1 GPPGHPLDGRG
12 HRAHALARSRL
23 ALPAPRRVDR
33 AAVSRGYRA
42 ADQAARAL
50 GARAQGGPAAAPHAV
65 ARPAPGAVVARE
77 LPSDLRRAAR
87 AARGAP
93 LPALRP
99 VRAAL
104 TPLRRQRG
112 QGRARPPVRGRPPE
126 RARPTHRPTCRR
138 AHVPQRRGDPARRVH
153 HVPRIRPRRGRQH
166 PRGRLHP
173 LLRDL
178 TEMSL
183 EVEHRLSFDYD
194 AFVRESFIELRMQ
207 PKTTPHQTVHSFVLA
222 VGPPT
227 TLSRYRDW
235 NDNLVHHF
243 TITSF
248 HDRIAVAG
256 RTLIATHPAAPPL
269 AQVEDRLPLAGLAYP
284 LWDFLQLGGPIVASA
299 ALRRF
304 GAAVPLAEGA
314 TLGEQVRA
322 VGRHLHGE
330 MTYRKN
336 VTRFDSTTDDFLS
349 LKAGVCQDFTHLAL
363 GLLRQRQI
371 PCRYVSGYLHVEP
384 KGGEIA
390 QSHAWIEFFSPTRG
404 WIPFDPTHNP
414 EIDERDVA

>member
-1 GPPGHPLDGRG
+1 
-12 HRAHALARSRL
+12 
-23 ALPAPRRVDR
+23 
-33 AAVSRGYRA
+33 
-42 ADQAARAL
+42 
-50 GARAQGGPAAAPHAV
+50 
-65 ARPAPGAVVARE
+65 
-77 LPSDLRRAAR
+77 
-87 AARGAP
+87 
-93 LPALRP
+93 
-99 VRAAL
+99 
-104 TPLRRQRG
+104 
-112 QGRARPPVRGRPPE
+112 
-126 RARPTHRPTCRR
+126 
-138 AHVPQRRGDPARRVH
+138 
-153 HVPRIRPRRGRQH
+153 
-166 PRGRLHP
+166 
-173 LLRDL
+173 
-178 TEMSL
+178 MFL

-256 RTLIATHPAAPPL
+256 RTLIATHPAVPPL
-269 AQVEDRLPLAGLAYP
+269 TQVEDRLPLAGLVYP

-299 ALRRF
+299 ALRKF
-304 GAAVPLAEGA
+304 GAAVSVAEGA
-314 TLGEQVRA
+314 TLGEQVAA

-363 GLLRQRQI
+363 GLLRLRQI
-371 PCRYVSGYLHVEP
+371 PCRYVSGYLHVEAT
-384 KGGEIA
+384 GGEIA

-404 WIPFDPTHNP
+404 WIPFDPTHNR
-414 EIDERDVA
+414 EIDEHYVAVGHGRHYEDVPPNKGIFRGSARETLAAEVYTRVSAQKDVSTLREEIEAIDLPVFQEIPARAHGWSDAVADDAIVQQQQQQQQRGEPA

>member
-1 GPPGHPLDGRG
+1 
-12 HRAHALARSRL
+12 
-23 ALPAPRRVDR
+23 
-33 AAVSRGYRA
+33 
-42 ADQAARAL
+42 
-50 GARAQGGPAAAPHAV
+50 
-65 ARPAPGAVVARE
+65 
-77 LPSDLRRAAR
+77 
-87 AARGAP
+87 
-93 LPALRP
+93 
-99 VRAAL
+99 
-104 TPLRRQRG
+104 
-112 QGRARPPVRGRPPE
+112 
-126 RARPTHRPTCRR
+126 
-138 AHVPQRRGDPARRVH
+138 
-153 HVPRIRPRRGRQH
+153 
-166 PRGRLHP
+166 
-173 LLRDL
+173 
-178 TEMSL
+178 MFL

-256 RTLIATHPAAPPL
+256 RTLVATHPTAPRL

-284 LWDFLQLGGPIVASA
+284 LWDFLQLGGPIVSSA
-299 ALRRF
+299 ALRKF
-304 GAAVPLAEGA
+304 GAAVPVAEGA
-314 TLGEQVRA
+314 TLGEQVRS

-363 GLLRQRQI
+363 GILRQRQI

-384 KGGEIA
+384 NGGEIA

-404 WIPFDPTHNP
+404 WIPFDPTHNR
-414 EIDERDVA
+414 EIDERYVAVGHGRHYEDVPPNKGIFRGSARETLAAEVYTRVSAQKDVSTLREEIEAIDLPVFQEIPARARGWSDAAADDAIVQQQQQQQRGGPA

>member
-1 GPPGHPLDGRG
+1 
-12 HRAHALARSRL
+12 
-23 ALPAPRRVDR
+23 
-33 AAVSRGYRA
+33 
-42 ADQAARAL
+42 
-50 GARAQGGPAAAPHAV
+50 
-65 ARPAPGAVVARE
+65 
-77 LPSDLRRAAR
+77 
-87 AARGAP
+87 
-93 LPALRP
+93 
-99 VRAAL
+99 
-104 TPLRRQRG
+104 
-112 QGRARPPVRGRPPE
+112 
-126 RARPTHRPTCRR
+126 
-138 AHVPQRRGDPARRVH
+138 
-153 HVPRIRPRRGRQH
+153 
-166 PRGRLHP
+166 
-173 LLRDL
+173 
-178 TEMSL
+178 MFL

-256 RTLIATHPAAPPL
+256 RTLIATHPAVPPL

-299 ALRRF
+299 ALRKF
-304 GAAVPLAEGA
+304 GAAVAVAEGA
-314 TLGEQVRA
+314 TLGEQVGA

-336 VTRFDSTTDDFLS
+336 VTRFDSTTDDFLG

-363 GLLRQRQI
+363 GLLRLRQI
-371 PCRYVSGYLHVEP
+371 PCRYVSGYLHVEAT
-384 KGGEIA
+384 GGEIA

-404 WIPFDPTHNP
+404 WIPFDPTHNR
-414 EIDERDVA
+414 EIDEHYVAVGHGRHYEDVPPNKGIFRGSARETLAAEVYTRVSAQKDVSTLREEIEAIDLPVFQEIPARAHGWSDAVADDAIVQQQQQQQQRGEPA